1 MNPPVQTP
9 ARPSSAS
16 LPARTEAPV
25 AGAAARAGAGA
36 GSRLAVLLYGV
47 LSYAI
52 GVTGLCWL
60 IAASLDL
67 VPFTGGPLELATRGQ
82 RVALGLGWVVLFGLQ
97 HAVMARPAF
106 KARWTRV
113 VHPAIERSSFVLVTG
128 LIVSAMMLTWQPD
141 PAPPVWAVTQPALS
155 IGMRVVAAL
164 GWAYLFAASFAIDHF
179 ELFGLKQVWLHFRRR
194 QPEPTVVVSRFMY
207 RFDRHPLMTGMLLGL
222 WCTPVMRFDHLLLA
236 TGLSCYIVV
245 GVLIEER
252 TLVAVHGEGYR
263 AYRRR
268 VAALVPFPGRRS

>member
-1 MNPPVQTP
+1 
-9 ARPSSAS
+9 
-16 LPARTEAPV
+16 
-25 AGAAARAGAGA
+25 
-36 GSRLAVLLYGV
+36 
-47 LSYAI
+47 
-52 GVTGLCWL
+52 VTGLCWL

-82 RVALGLGWVVLFGLQ
+82 RVALGLGWVLLFGLQ

-141 PAPPVWAVTQPALS
+141 PAPVWTVTQPALS
-155 IGMRVVAAL
+155 IGMRVVAVL

-179 ELFGLKQVWLHFRRR
+179 ELFGLKQVWFHFRGR
-194 QPEPTVVVSRFMY
+194 QLTALPVVSRFMY
-207 RFDRHPLMTGMLLGL
+207 RFDRHPLMTGMLVGL

-236 TGLSCYIVV
+236 SGLSVYIVV